1 MDGYKKKYFLLL
13 GLLPVLLILV
23 YNLTISKTIELS
35 GKISGLKH
43 DVSQTSLAPA
53 NINMLSRQLD
63 YLKTKVGKSS
73 KNSEV
78 ESLFTDISDYC
89 RKHNL
94 KLKSFPAAHSV
105 SRSRYLCRTSIIT
118 IEGSFKKLLKLI
130 YYFEYKKNKLMRS
143 VSFDMVRDRISK
155 KDKLQ
160 LKIYMQSINY
170 GKD

>member
-1 MDGYKKKYFLLL
+1 MEGYKKKYRLLL
-13 GLLPVLLILV
+13 VLTPVIMIVV
-23 YNLTISKTIELS
+23 YNLTISNTIELA
-35 GKISGLKH
+35 GNISDLKY

-53 NINMLSRQLD
+53 NISMLTRQLD

-78 ESLFTDISDYC
+78 ESLFTDISEYC
-89 RKHNL
+89 RKHKL

-118 IEGSFKKLLKLI
+118 VEGSFKKLLKLI
-130 YYFEYKKNKLMRS
+130 HYFEYKKNKLIRS
-143 VSFDMVRDRISK
+143 VSFDLARDRISK